1 MRGLGYV
8 EFFLTPC
15 AALPLTPNPSLLTGW
30 DMLKGIKGVKD
41 ILPEET
47 PRWRFIEEAARRWAL
62 CYGFQEIRIP
72 IFELTALFAR
82 SIGSATDIVEKEMY
96 TFPDRDGT
104 SLTLRPEGTA
114 GTVRAYIEHNRVANP
129 LPQKYFYIGPMFRHE
144 RPQAGRLRQFHQFG
158 AESFG
163 TSDPRADI
171 EVIALLWRLLS
182 DLALPGLTLEMNSLG
197 NSGDRAAYKP
207 ILLAFL
213 RAQETHLCANCRRRL
228 DTNPLRVLDCKVPS
242 CRTITE
248 SAPQLTDHLSPEAR
262 AHFDQVLAGL
272 VALGIPYQ
280 LNPRLVRGL
289 DYYCLTSFEITS
301 THLGA
306 QNAVGA
312 GGRYDGLVETLG
324 GPSVPAIGFAVG
336 LERMSLMLSETSSA
350 SAHNCLY
357 YVAAFGEN
365 GTALG
370 LRLLDELRSIG
381 LSAQCDYRVTTLK
394 AHLRQADRSKC
405 RYAILLG
412 DDEAAR
418 GSIILRNLESKAQ
431 EELPLTGLP
440 FLLKVRTFPS

>member
-1 MRGLGYV
+1 MMD
-8 EFFLTPC
+8 TI
-15 AALPLTPNPSLLTGW
+15 
-30 DMLKGIKGVKD
+30 KGIKGVKD

-47 PRWRFIEEAARRWAL
+47 PRWRFIEDAARRWAL
-62 CYGFQEIRIP
+62 CYGYQEICIP

-114 GTVRAYIEHNRVANP
+114 GTVRAFIEHNRVADP

-197 NSGDRAAYKP
+197 SSGDRAAYKP

-213 RAQETHLCANCRRRL
+213 RAQEAHLCANCRRRI

-248 SAPQLTDHLSPEAR
+248 SAPQLTDHLSLDAR
-262 AHFDQVLAGL
+262 THFDQVLAGL
-272 VALGIPYQ
+272 TAIEIPYQ

-336 LERMSLMLSETSSA
+336 LERVSLMLSETSSA
-350 SAHNCLY
+350 SAHKCLY
-357 YVAAFGEN
+357 YVAAFGEK
-365 GTALG
+365 GAVLG
-370 LRLLDELRSIG
+370 LKLLDELRRVG
-381 LSAQCDYRVTTLK
+381 LSAQCDYRATTLK

-412 DDEAAR
+412 DDEVAR

-431 EELPLTGLP
+431 EELPLTGLSS
-440 FLLKVRTFPS
+440 LLKARTFPS

>member
-1 MRGLGYV
+1 MD
-8 EFFLTPC
+8 TIK
-15 AALPLTPNPSLLTGW
+15 A
-30 DMLKGIKGVKD
+30 IKGVKD

-47 PRWRFIEEAARRWAL
+47 PRWRFIEDVARRWAL
-62 CYGFQEIRIP
+62 CYGYQEIRIP
-72 IFELTALFAR
+72 IFEFTALFAR
-82 SIGSATDIVEKEMY
+82 SIGAETDIVEKEMY

-114 GTVRAYIEHNRVANP
+114 GTVRAFIEHNRAADP

-163 TSDPRADI
+163 TSDPRADV

-182 DLALPGLTLEMNSLG
+182 DLSLPDLTLEINSLG
-197 NSGDRAAYKP
+197 SSGDRAAYKP

-213 RAQETHLCANCRRRL
+213 SQQKSLLCANCRRRME
-228 DTNPLRVLDCKVPS
+228 TNPLRVLDCKVS
-242 CRTITE
+242 DCRAATE
-248 SAPQLTDHLSPEAR
+248 SAPRLIEHLSPEAR

-272 VALGIPYQ
+272 VAIGIPYR
-280 LNPRLVRGL
+280 LNHRLVRGL

-301 THLGA
+301 NHLGA

-324 GPSVPAIGFAVG
+324 GPAVPAVGFALG
-336 LERMSLMLSETSSA
+336 LERVSLMLPQASLSSL
-350 SAHNCLY
+350 HECLY
-357 YVAAFGEN
+357 YVAAFGET
-365 GTALG
+365 GTKLG
-370 LRLLDELRSIG
+370 LVLLDELRRVGIST
-381 LSAQCDYRVTTLK
+381 QCDYRAITLK

-412 DDEAAR
+412 DDEVIR
-418 GSIILRNLESKAQ
+418 GSVILRNLESKAQ
-431 EELPLTGLP
+431 EELPLAGLSS
-440 FLLKVRTFPS
+440 LLKSRTFSS

>member
-1 MRGLGYV
+1 MD
-8 EFFLTPC
+8 TI
-15 AALPLTPNPSLLTGW
+15 
-30 DMLKGIKGVKD
+30 KGIKGVKD

-47 PRWRFIEEAARRWAL
+47 PRWRFIEDAARRWAL
-62 CYGFQEIRIP
+62 CYGYQEIRIP

-82 SIGSATDIVEKEMY
+82 SIGAATDIVEKEMY

-114 GTVRAYIEHNRVANP
+114 GTVRAFIEHNRAADP

-163 TSDPRADI
+163 TSDPRADV

-182 DLALPGLTLEMNSLG
+182 DLALPDLTLEINSLG
-197 NSGDRAAYKP
+197 SSGDRAAYKP

-213 RAQETHLCANCRRRL
+213 RQQESRLCANCRRRME
-228 DTNPLRVLDCKVPS
+228 TNPLRALDCKVPD
-242 CRTITE
+242 CRLVTE
-248 SAPQLTDHLSPEAR
+248 SAPRLTDHLSPEAR
-262 AHFDQVLAGL
+262 THFDQVLKGL
-272 VALGIPYQ
+272 VAIRVPYR

-324 GPSVPAIGFAVG
+324 GLSVPAIGFAIG
-336 LERMSLMLSETSSA
+336 LERVALMLPETSA
-350 SAHNCLY
+350 SSFHECLY
-357 YVAAFGEN
+357 YVAAFGGN
-365 GTALG
+365 GTRLG
-370 LRLLDELRSIG
+370 FMLLDELRKMG
-381 LSAQCDYRVTTLK
+381 LSAQCDYRSTTLK

-405 RYAILLG
+405 HYAILLG

-418 GSIILRNLESKAQ
+418 GSVVLRNLESKVQ
-431 EELPLTGLP
+431 EELPLTGLSAI
-440 FLLKVRTFPS
+440 LKSRTSSL

>member
-1 MRGLGYV
+1 M
-8 EFFLTPC
+8 
-15 AALPLTPNPSLLTGW
+15 
-30 DMLKGIKGVKD
+30 DMIKGIKGVKD

-47 PRWRFIEEAARRWAL
+47 PRWRLIEDAARRWSL
-62 CYGFQEIRIP
+62 CYGYQEIRIP

-82 SIGSATDIVEKEMY
+82 SIGAATDIVEKEMY

-114 GTVRAYIEHNRVANP
+114 GTVRAFIEHNRAADP

-158 AESFG
+158 VESFG

-182 DLALPGLTLEMNSLG
+182 DLALPDLTLEMNSLG
-197 NSGDRAAYKP
+197 SSGDRARYKP
-207 ILLAFL
+207 ILRAFL
-213 RAQETHLCANCRRRL
+213 SKQESLLCTNCRRRM
-228 DTNPLRVLDCKVPS
+228 DTNPLRVLDCKVPD
-242 CRTITE
+242 CRAATE
-248 SAPQLTDHLSPEAR
+248 EAPQLTDHLSPEAR
-262 AHFDQVLAGL
+262 THFDLVLAGL
-272 VALGIPYQ
+272 TAIGVPYR

-312 GGRYDGLVETLG
+312 GGRYDGLMETLG
-324 GPSVPAIGFAVG
+324 GPSVPAVGFAVG
-336 LERMSLMLSETSSA
+336 LERVSLMLPETSS
-350 SAHNCLY
+350 SLRNEYIY

-365 GTALG
+365 GTRLG
-370 LRLLDELRSIG
+370 LVLLDELRRIG
-381 LSAQCDYRVTTLK
+381 LSSLCDYRATTLK
-394 AHLRQADRSKC
+394 AHLRQADRSRC

-412 DDEAAR
+412 DDEATR
-418 GSIILRNLESKAQ
+418 GSVILRNLESKAQ
-431 EELPLTGLP
+431 EDLPLAGLSS
-440 FLLKVRTFPS
+440 LLKSRRPSL

>member
-1 MRGLGYV
+1 MD
-8 EFFLTPC
+8 TI
-15 AALPLTPNPSLLTGW
+15 
-30 DMLKGIKGVKD
+30 KGIKGVKD

-47 PRWRFIEEAARRWAL
+47 PRWRLIENAARRWAL
-62 CYGFQEIRIP
+62 CYGYQEIRIP

-82 SIGSATDIVEKEMY
+82 SIGSTTDIVEKEMY
-96 TFPDRDGT
+96 PFPDRDGT

-114 GTVRAYIEHNRVANP
+114 GTVRAFIEHNRAADP

-158 AESFG
+158 VESFG
-163 TSDPRADI
+163 TADPRADI

-182 DLALPGLTLEMNSLG
+182 DLALPDLTLEINSLG
-197 NSGDRAAYKP
+197 SSGDRAAYKP
-207 ILLAFL
+207 LLRSFL
-213 RAQETHLCANCRRRL
+213 AQQESLLCANCRRRM
-228 DTNPLRVLDCKVPS
+228 DTNPLRVLDCKVPD
-242 CRTITE
+242 CRAATE
-248 SAPQLTDHLSPEAR
+248 LAPRLTDHLSPEAR

-272 VALGIPYQ
+272 AAIGVPYR

-324 GPSVPAIGFAVG
+324 GPSVPAVGFAVG
-336 LERMSLMLSETSSA
+336 LERMSLMLPETSS
-350 SAHNCLY
+350 SSLQDCLY
-357 YVAAFGEN
+357 YVAAFGEE
-365 GTALG
+365 GIKRG
-370 LRLLDELRSIG
+370 LILLDELRRVG
-381 LSAQCDYRVTTLK
+381 LSAHCDYRATTLK

-405 RYAILLG
+405 CYAILLG

-418 GSIILRNLESKAQ
+418 GSIILRNLASKAQ
-431 EELPLTGLP
+431 EELPLAGLTA
-440 FLLKVRTFPS
+440 LLKNRPFPS

>member
-1 MRGLGYV
+1 M
-8 EFFLTPC
+8 
-15 AALPLTPNPSLLTGW
+15 
-30 DMLKGIKGVKD
+30 DMIKGIKGVKD

-47 PRWRFIEEAARRWAL
+47 PRWRLIEDAARRWSL
-62 CYGFQEIRIP
+62 CYGYQEIRIP

-82 SIGSATDIVEKEMY
+82 SIGAATDIVEKEMY

-114 GTVRAYIEHNRVANP
+114 GTVRAFIEHNRAANP

-158 AESFG
+158 VESFG

-182 DLALPGLTLEMNSLG
+182 DLALPDLTLEMNSLG
-197 NSGDRAAYKP
+197 SSGDRAAYKP

-213 RAQETHLCANCRRRL
+213 SQRESHLCVNCRRRM
-228 DTNPLRVLDCKVPS
+228 DTNPLRVLDCKVPD
-242 CRTITE
+242 CRAATE
-248 SAPQLTDHLSPEAR
+248 SAPKLTDHLSPGAR
-262 AHFDQVLAGL
+262 THFDQVLGGL
-272 VALGIPYQ
+272 TAIGVPYR

-324 GPSVPAIGFAVG
+324 GPSVPAVGFAVG
-336 LERMSLMLSETSSA
+336 LERVSLMLPEKASS
-350 SAHNCLY
+350 SLLNESLY
-357 YVAAFGEN
+357 YIAAFGEN
-365 GTALG
+365 GTRLG
-370 LRLLDELRSIG
+370 LVLLDEFRRIG
-381 LSAQCDYRVTTLK
+381 LSSHCDYRATTLK
-394 AHLRQADRSKC
+394 AHLRQADRSQC

-418 GSIILRNLESKAQ
+418 GSVILRNLESKAQ
-431 EELPLTGLP
+431 EELPLAGLSS
-440 FLLKVRTFPS
+440 LLKSRRSSL

>member
-1 MRGLGYV
+1 M
-8 EFFLTPC
+8 
-15 AALPLTPNPSLLTGW
+15 
-30 DMLKGIKGVKD
+30 DIIKGIKGVKD

-47 PRWRFIEEAARRWAL
+47 PRWRFIEDAARRWAL
-62 CYGFQEIRIP
+62 CYGYQEIRIP

-82 SIGSATDIVEKEMY
+82 SIGAATDIVEKEMY

-114 GTVRAYIEHNRVANP
+114 GTVRAFIEHNRAADP
-129 LPQKYFYIGPMFRHE
+129 LPQKYFYLGPMFRHE

-158 AESFG
+158 VESFG
-163 TSDPRADI
+163 TLSPHADV

-182 DLALPGLTLEMNSLG
+182 DLALPDLTLEINSLG
-197 NSGDRAAYKP
+197 NSDDRTAYKAV
-207 ILLAFL
+207 LLAFL
-213 RAQETHLCANCRRRL
+213 KQQESHLCANCRRRM
-228 DTNPLRVLDCKVPS
+228 DTNPLRVLDCKLPD
-242 CRTITE
+242 CRVATE
-248 SAPQLTDHLSPEAR
+248 SAPRLTDHLSLEAR
-262 AHFDQVLAGL
+262 THFDQVLTGL
-272 VALGIPYQ
+272 RALGVPYR

-336 LERMSLMLSETSSA
+336 LERVSLMLPETSS
-350 SAHNCLY
+350 SSSYECLY

-365 GTALG
+365 GAKLG
-370 LRLLDELRSIG
+370 LILLDELRRIG
-381 LSAQCDYRVTTLK
+381 ISSQCDYRATTLK

-412 DDEAAR
+412 DDEVGR
-418 GSIILRNLESKAQ
+418 GSVILRNLQSKAQ
-431 EELPLTGLP
+431 EELPLTGLAS
-440 FLLKVRTFPS
+440 LLKIRAFP

>member
-1 MRGLGYV
+1 MD
-8 EFFLTPC
+8 TI
-15 AALPLTPNPSLLTGW
+15 
-30 DMLKGIKGVKD
+30 KGIKGVKD

-47 PRWRFIEEAARRWAL
+47 PRWCFIEDAARRWAL
-62 CYGFQEIRIP
+62 CYGYQEIRIP

-82 SIGSATDIVEKEMY
+82 SIGAATDIVEKEMY

-114 GTVRAYIEHNRVANP
+114 GTVRAFIEHNRAANP

-158 AESFG
+158 VESFG
-163 TSDPRADI
+163 TLDPRADI

-182 DLALPGLTLEMNSLG
+182 DLALPDLTLEINSLG
-197 NSGDRAAYKP
+197 SSGDRAAYKP
-207 ILLAFL
+207 VLLAFL
-213 RAQETHLCANCRRRL
+213 RQQESHLCANCRRRM
-228 DTNPLRVLDCKVPS
+228 DTNPLRALDCKVPD
-242 CRTITE
+242 CRAATE
-248 SAPQLTDHLSPEAR
+248 SAPRLTDHLSPEAR
-262 AHFDQVLAGL
+262 THFDQVLAGL
-272 VALGIPYQ
+272 MAIGVPYR

-324 GPSVPAIGFAVG
+324 GPSVPAVGFAVG
-336 LERMSLMLSETSSA
+336 LERVSLMLPETASS
-350 SAHNCLY
+350 SSYECLY
-357 YVAAFGEN
+357 YVAAFGES
-365 GTALG
+365 GTKLG
-370 LRLLDELRSIG
+370 LILLDELRSIG
-381 LSAQCDYRVTTLK
+381 VSSQCDYRATTLK

-412 DDEAAR
+412 DDEAGR
-418 GSIILRNLESKAQ
+418 GSVILRNLHSKAQ
-431 EELPLTGLP
+431 EELPLTGLAS
-440 FLLKVRTFPS
+440 LLKTRSFPS